1 MNKYVYVY
9 FGWGMRIWR
18 YGYVWDGWNGWDD
31 VDVLFGLEEMMDIS

>member
-18 YGYVWDGWNGWDD
+18 YGYVWDGWND